1 MSAAES
7 ETPRARTTVRN
18 AVIADYAPLSASLAR
33 AFYDDPIFSHF
44 LPDDSTRLKRLEKV
58 MGILFKLGEPHGAC
72 YTTANYESITLWR
85 PPNEW
90 DVPFWAYITNGPALL
105 SAFGGGIFRVLSTI
119 DLMEKAHPHEPHWYL
134 QTIGTDPV
142 FQGKG
147 YGGVIM
153 RHTLATADAA
163 HMPCYLESS
172 KETNIPIYRSFG
184 FELTGEMQVP
194 GGGPKMWPMWR
205 KPR

>member
-1 MSAAES
+1 M
-7 ETPRARTTVRN
+7 PDTTVRA
-18 AVIADYAPLSASLAR
+18 AVASDFTPLSQSLAR
-33 AFYDDPIFSHF
+33 AFLTDPVFRFLAPNGDDAA
-44 LPDDSTRLKRLEKV
+44 RLKKLEAV
-58 MGILFKLGEPHGAC
+58 MGIFFKLGLPHGAC
-72 YTTANYESITLWR
+72 YTTTHYESVTLWR

-90 DVPFWAYITNGPALL
+90 DVPFWAYVTNGPALL
-105 SAFGGGIFRVLSTI
+105 SAFGGGVFRALAVA
-119 DLMEKAHPHEPHWYL
+119 DMMEKVHPHEPHWYL
-134 QTIGTDPV
+134 QTIGTDPA

-153 RHTLATADAA
+153 RDRLAAVDAA

-172 KETNIPIYRSFG
+172 KDTNIPIYQSFG

-194 GGGPKMWPMWR
+194 NGGPKIWPMWR

>member
-1 MSAAES
+1 MP
-7 ETPRARTTVRN
+7 ETSVRN
-18 AVIADYAPLSASLAR
+18 AARADTEQAALTLAR
-33 AFYDDPIFSHF
+33 AFYTDPVFAHF
-44 LPDDSTRLKRLEKV
+44 LPDDATREASLIKV
-58 MGILFKLGEPHGAC
+58 FRILFKLGQPHGAC

-90 DVPFWAYITNGPALL
+90 DVPFWAYITNGPALI
-105 SAFGGGIFRVLSTI
+105 SAFGSGVFRVMSTM
-119 DLMEKAHPHEPHWYL
+119 DMMEKAHPHEPHWYL
-134 QTIGTDPV
+134 QAIGTDPR

-153 RHTLATADAA
+153 RDRLAQVDAT

-172 KETNIPIYRSFG
+172 KDTNIPIYQSFG

-194 GGGPKMWPMWR
+194 NGPRIWPMWR

>member
-1 MSAAES
+1 MPDTS
-7 ETPRARTTVRN
+7 VRN
-18 AVIADYAPLSASLAR
+18 ATMVDSMLASQSLAR
-33 AFYDDPIFSHF
+33 AFYDDPVFSHF
-44 LPDDSTRLKRLEKV
+44 LPEDSTRLARLEKV
-58 MGILFKLGEPHGAC
+58 MGILFKLGVPHGAC
-72 YTTANYESITLWR
+72 FTTTNYESITLWR

-105 SAFGGGIFRVLSTI
+105 SAFGGGIMRVLHTM
-119 DLMEKAHPHEPHWYL
+119 DMMEKAHPHEPHWYL
-134 QTIGTDPV
+134 QTIGTDPK

-194 GGGPKMWPMWR
+194 NGPKIWPMWR

>member
-1 MSAAES
+1 MPDVSVRKATAAD
-7 ETPRARTTVRN
+7 TV
-18 AVIADYAPLSASLAR
+18 PLSRSLAR
-33 AFYDDPIFSHF
+33 AFYTDPVFSHF
-44 LPDDSTRLKRLEKV
+44 LPDDSTRLKKLEGV
-58 MGILFKLGEPHGAC
+58 MRILFKLGEPHGAC

-90 DVPFWAYITNGPALL
+90 DVPFMAYITNGPALIA
-105 SAFGGGIFRVLSTI
+105 AFGGGIFRVLATM
-119 DLMEKAHPHEPHWYL
+119 DRMEKIHPHIPHWYL
-134 QTIGTDPV
+134 QTIGTDPA

-172 KETNIPIYRSFG
+172 KDTNIPIYQSFG
-184 FELTGEMQVP
+184 FKVTGEIQVP
-194 GGGPKMWPMWR
+194 DGPKIWPMWR
-205 KPR
+205 DAR

>member
-1 MSAAES
+1 VN
-7 ETPRARTTVRN
+7 VRN
-18 AVIADYAPLSASLAR
+18 ATPADTAQVSASLAR
-33 AFYDDPIFSHF
+33 AFYDDPVFSHF
-44 LPDDSTRLKRLEKV
+44 LPNDATREAALVKV

-72 YTTANYESITLWR
+72 FTTTNYESITLWR

-105 SAFGGGIFRVLSTI
+105 SAFGGGIFRVLGTM
-119 DLMEKAHPHEPHWYL
+119 DMMEKAHPHEPHWYL
-134 QTIGTDPV
+134 QTIGTDPK

-153 RHTLATADAA
+153 RHTLVTADAA

-194 GGGPKMWPMWR
+194 NGPRIWPMWR